1 MPFFSIIIP
10 TFNSAKT
17 LKQTLDSV
25 VSQSFL
31 DYEILIMDAISK
43 DSTLEIV
50 AAYKNSRIKI
60 ISEKDQGVYDAM
72 NKGIDKATGKWL
84 FFLGSDDALY
94 NETILSKIH
103 DQLQDKNIN
112 VLYGSVI
119 MVGDTPWA
127 KDKTIYD
134 GEFNL
139 SKILKQN
146 IAHQAIFY
154 HQAVFK
160 KLGHYNI
167 KYDVNADWDF
177 NLNAYA
183 NFKFKYIDMV
193 IAKFSGGGISTINT
207 DKQFYTDKVS
217 NIVSY
222 FTYKLYKKEFKQFI
236 RNILYQSKINFKKG
250 NLFKGVY
257 FMIMAIYLKI
267 IP

>member
-17 LKQTLDSV
+17 LKQTLDSI

-31 DYEILIMDAISK
+31 DYEVLVMDGISK
-43 DSTLEIV
+43 DNTSKIAT
-50 AAYKNSRIKI
+50 AYKNSRIKI

-72 NKGIDKATGKWL
+72 NKGVDKATGKWL
-84 FFLGSDDALY
+84 FFLGSDDDLY
-94 NETILSKIH
+94 DETILSKIH
-103 DQLQDKNIN
+103 SQLINKNIN
-112 VLYGSVI
+112 VLYGNVI

-134 GEFNL
+134 GEFDL
-139 SKILKQN
+139 SKILQQN

-154 HQAVFK
+154 HQDVFK
-160 KLGHYNI
+160 KLGRYNI

-183 NFKFKYIDMV
+183 NFEFKYTDMI
-193 IAKFSGGGISTINT
+193 IAKFSGGGISTVNT
-207 DKQFYTDKVS
+207 DKHFYTDKVD
-217 NIVSY
+217 NIVAY
-222 FTYKLYKKEFKQFI
+222 FTHKLYKKEFKPFV
-236 RNILYQSKINFKKG
+236 RNILYQAKTNFKKG
-250 NLFKGVY
+250 NLFKGGY
-257 FMIMAIYLKI
+257 YLIMAIYLKI